1 MSYIKFLNSEEKF
14 QGIIK
19 VVDEHTIEVQKCDKH
34 IGGFQ
39 LFTDAD
45 YMFGDYSTF
54 KYDYEEPNLGKQ
66 VYRYTDD
73 NHKWVKPKKKIV
85 FNGGS
90 GATLIGKTTQEV
102 YDYSEIVVPTIT
114 ANENYTVQGW
124 DKEIPTSGEVEEDET
139 YTVISTYIA
148 PPEDIVIVR
157 DKKTKEMNEE
167 QQKIIAEGFDIE
179 IDGEVQH
186 FTLTANDQTSLF
198 GIISMMV
205 QNGMEL
211 IPWHT
216 SDNSEHSQYYTNEQ
230 MKAIIKKAMDFIT
243 YNISYFRDLRIYIN
257 SLEDV
262 EEVKAITYGI
272 IIPSKYKSDVLR
284 DIEAKVV

>member
-14 QGIIK
+14 QGVVK

-114 ANENYTVQGW
+114 ANKNYTVQGW
-124 DKEIPTSGEVEEDET
+124 DKEVPTSGEVEEDET
-139 YTVISTYIA
+139 YTVVSTYIA
-148 PPEDIVIVR
+148 PPEDITIVR
-157 DKKTKEMNEE
+157 DRKIKEMNEA
-167 QQKIIAEGFDIE
+167 QQKVIAEGFDIE
-179 IDGEVQH
+179 IDGVAEH
-186 FTLTANDQTSLF
+186 FTMTANDQTSML
-198 GIISMMV
+198 GLMSMV
-205 QNGMEL
+205 QSGMEL

-216 SDNSEHSQYYTNEQ
+216 SDNDEHCKYYTNEQ
-230 MKAIIKKAMDFIT
+230 MKTIVGKAMEFLMLNIT
-243 YNISYFRDLRIYIN
+243 YFRDLRIYIN
-257 SLEDV
+257 SLKDNDEIN
-262 EEVKAITYGI
+262 AIEYGI
-272 IIPSKYKSDVLR
+272 LIPDKYKSDVLR
-284 DIEAKVV
+284 DIEAKM

>member
-14 QGIIK
+14 QGVVK

-45 YMFGDYSTF
+45 YMFGDYSAF

-73 NHKWVKPKKKIV
+73 NHKWVKPKKKIM

-90 GATLIGKTTQEV
+90 GATLIGKIVQEV
-102 YDYSEIVVPTIT
+102 YNYSEIVVPTIT
-114 ANENYTVQGW
+114 ANENYIVQGW

-139 YTVISTYIA
+139 YTVVSTYVA
-148 PPEDIVIVR
+148 PPEDIIVVR
-157 DKKTKEMNEE
+157 NRKIKEMNDA
-167 QQKIIAEGFDIE
+167 QQKVIAEGFDIE
-179 IDGEVQH
+179 IDGITEH
-186 FTLTANDQTSLF
+186 FTMTANDQTSML
-198 GIISMMV
+198 GLMSMV
-205 QNGMEL
+205 QSGVEL

-216 SDNSEHSQYYTNEQ
+216 SDNDEHCKYYTNEQ
-230 MKAIIKKAMDFIT
+230 MKAIMKKAMEFLIYHIT
-243 YNISYFRDLRIYIN
+243 RFRDLRIYIN
-257 SLEDV
+257 SLQSN
-262 EEVKAITYGI
+262 EEIESMKYDI
-272 IIPSKYKSDVLR
+272 IIPEKFQSQVLK
-284 DIEAKVV
+284 DLLNK

>member
-14 QGIIK
+14 QGIVK

-45 YMFGDYSTF
+45 YMFGDYSAF

-66 VYRYTDD
+66 IYRYTDD

-85 FNGGS
+85 FNGGN
-90 GATLIGKTTQEV
+90 GATLIGKIAQEV
-102 YDYSEIVVPTIT
+102 YDYSEIVIPTIT

-139 YTVISTYIA
+139 YTVVSTYVA
-148 PPEDIVIVR
+148 PPEDISIVR
-157 DKKTKEMNEE
+157 DRKIEEMNEV
-167 QQKIIAEGFDIE
+167 QQKTIAEGFDIE
-179 IDGEVQH
+179 IDGVTEH
-186 FTLTANDQTSLF
+186 FSMTANDQTSML
-198 GIISMMV
+198 GLMSMV
-205 QNGMEL
+205 QSGAEL

-216 SDNSEHSQYYTNEQ
+216 SDNDEHCKYYTNEQ
-230 MKAIIKKAMDFIT
+230 MKAIMEKAVSFLTFNIT
-243 YNISYFRDLRIYIN
+243 YFRDLRIYIN
-257 SLEDV
+257 SLEDND
-262 EEVKAITYGI
+262 EVNAIEYGI
-272 IIPSKYKSDVLR
+272 LIPDKYKSDVLR
-284 DIEAKVV
+284 DIEQKM

>member
-19 VVDEHTIEVQKCDKH
+19 VVDKHTIEVQKCDKH

-45 YMFGDYSTF
+45 YMFGDYSAF

-66 VYRYTDD
+66 IYRYTDD

-90 GATLIGKTTQEV
+90 GATLIGKTVQEV

-124 DKEIPTSGEVEEDET
+124 DKEVPTSGEVEEDEI
-139 YTVISTYIA
+139 YTVVFTYVT
-148 PPEDIVIVR
+148 PPDDIVAVR
-157 DKKTKEMNEE
+157 DRKIKEMNDA
-167 QQKIIAEGFDIE
+167 QQKVIAEGFDIE
-179 IDGEVQH
+179 IDGVAEH
-186 FTLTANDQTSLF
+186 FTMTTNDQTSML
-198 GIISMMV
+198 GLMSMV
-205 QNGMEL
+205 QSGMEL

-216 SDNSEHSQYYTNEQ
+216 SDNNEHCKYYTNEQ
-230 MKAIIKKAMDFIT
+230 MKAIVGKAMEFLTLNIT
-243 YNISYFRDLRIYIN
+243 YFRDLRIYIN
-257 SLEDV
+257 SLENND
-262 EEVKAITYGI
+262 EINAIEYGI
-272 IIPSKYKSDVLR
+272 LIPDKYKSDVLR
-284 DIEAKVV
+284 DIEAKM

>member
-14 QGIIK
+14 QGVVK
-19 VVDEHTIEVQKCDKH
+19 VIDEHTIEVQKCDKH

-45 YMFGDYSTF
+45 YMFGDYSAF
-54 KYDYEEPNLGKQ
+54 KYDYEDPNLGKQ

-73 NHKWVKPKKKIV
+73 NHKWIKPKKNIV
-85 FNGGS
+85 FNSGS

-124 DKEIPTSGEVEEDET
+124 DKEIPTNGEVKEDET

-148 PPEDIVIVR
+148 PPEDVVIVR
-157 DKKTKEMNEE
+157 DRKIKEMNDA
-167 QQKIIAEGFDIE
+167 QQKAIAEGFDIE
-179 IDGEVQH
+179 IDGVVEH
-186 FTLTANDQTSLF
+186 FTMTANDQTSML
-198 GIISMMV
+198 GLMSMV
-205 QNGMEL
+205 QSGMEL

-216 SDNSEHSQYYTNEQ
+216 SDNDEHCKYYTNEQ
-230 MKAIIKKAMDFIT
+230 MKAIVGKAMEVLTLNIT
-243 YNISYFRDLRIYIN
+243 YFRDLRIYIN
-257 SLEDV
+257 SLKDNDEIN
-262 EEVKAITYGI
+262 AIEYGI
-272 IIPSKYKSDVLR
+272 LIPDKYKSDVLR
-284 DIEAKVV
+284 DIEAKM